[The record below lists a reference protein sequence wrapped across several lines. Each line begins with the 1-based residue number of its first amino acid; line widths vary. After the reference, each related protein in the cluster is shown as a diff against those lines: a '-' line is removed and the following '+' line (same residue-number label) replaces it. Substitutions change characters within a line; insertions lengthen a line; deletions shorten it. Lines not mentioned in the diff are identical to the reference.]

1 MKPIL
6 LTDLDDTLF
15 QTARKLPANLDTSE
29 TKLAATKADGTP
41 ICFMTPWQT
50 QFIDWALQSMHV
62 VPITARSIEAFQRV
76 QLPFQEWAICT
87 HGAVI
92 LKADGTLDP
101 EWHQQMQDEL
111 ADYQQRLQDYL
122 ATALQIGER
131 LGFSLRGWLVQLLEH
146 ENNREAAYLVIK
158 SNTNNSEDLRQLYDE
173 LLQILDFTGFYVH
186 RNDNNL
192 ALIPSMI
199 TKRRAAE
206 AVIKRYQQQYG
217 RLPLLG
223 FGDSLT
229 DLGFMGLCD
238 WAGIPTQSQIAKQ
251 LPF

>member
-15 QTARKLPANLDTSE
+15 QTARKLPANLDHSD

-92 LKADGTLDP
+92 LRADGTLDP

-111 ADYQQRLQDYL
+111 AEYQPRLQDYL

-131 LGFSLRGWLVQLLEH
+131 LGFSLRGWLVRFRDHDPQSD
-146 ENNREAAYLVIK
+146 AVYLVLK
-158 SNTNNSEDLRQLYDE
+158 SNTNQSEHLRQIHE
-173 LLQILDFTGFYVH
+173 ALQQRLDLSGLYVH

-192 ALIPSMI
+192 ALIPTMVS
-199 TKRRAAE
+199 KQRAAE
-206 AVIKRYQQQYG
+206 AVIKRYQAQYG

-238 WAGIPTQSQIAKQ
+238 WAGIPTRSQIAKK